1 MDGVVGAFDS
11 GIPKLLNVVSRLTEA
26 GLIDARRCTNM
37 IKSYVILQQQALNP
51 TWIQTAGLLSPS

>member
-1 MDGVVGAFDS
+1 MDGVVGAFDA

-26 GLIDARRCTNM
+26 GLIDTRRCTNM
-37 IKSYVILQQQALNP
+37 IKSYLILQQTLNP